1 MSPRKLDANESCSGC
16 DLKSEH
22 QQLELSG
29 PVMGDVGVLGRC

>member
-1 MSPRKLDANESCSGC
+1 MSPRELDANESCSGFNV
-16 DLKSEH
+16 KSEP